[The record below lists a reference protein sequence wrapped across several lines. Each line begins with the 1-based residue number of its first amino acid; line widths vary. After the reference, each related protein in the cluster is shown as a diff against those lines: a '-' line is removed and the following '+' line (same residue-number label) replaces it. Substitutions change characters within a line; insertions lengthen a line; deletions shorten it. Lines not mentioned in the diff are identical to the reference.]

1 MRWTD
6 KERDKQHNCMEAC
19 LACESWQTILV
30 SSTAAIYLKKRGKKM
45 RTFPIPAGNRRLRKK
60 ECHSMLL
67 ILRWWCFPLG
77 KNFGCLRLQSC
88 LAARESVNIPDFIGF
103 VLQWKVCCVQQ
114 TVIYLHFKRNY
125 FPFFEL
131 TSRFFLILISAPS
144 LLGCKFPQHVC
155 FCYHPTAV
163 CTSPTLLNAG
173 KWKKVSLAAKGLNGV
188 YLMVHKLKINISW
201 ATTLKQTQKYPFKPL
216 PDQSPFGNISHS

>member
-1 MRWTD
+1 
-6 KERDKQHNCMEAC
+6 
-19 LACESWQTILV
+19 
-30 SSTAAIYLKKRGKKM
+30 M

-125 FPFFEL
+125 FPFFKL
-131 TSRFFLILISAPS
+131 TSLFFLILISAPS
-144 LLGCKFPQHVC
+144 LLGCKFPQHVL
-155 FCYHPTAV
+155 FLL
-163 CTSPTLLNAG
+163 SPNCWMHISSTLLNTV
-173 KWKKVSLAAKGLNGV
+173 KWKKVSLAAKGLNRV